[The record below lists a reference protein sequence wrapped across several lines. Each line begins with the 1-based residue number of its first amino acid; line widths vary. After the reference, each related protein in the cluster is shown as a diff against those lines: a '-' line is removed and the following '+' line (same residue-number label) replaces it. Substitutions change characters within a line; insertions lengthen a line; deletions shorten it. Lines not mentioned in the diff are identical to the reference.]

1 MPAEIREQDGI
12 EAGQEFEIERID
24 CCEYRLTRKARRRNE
39 GLMSLLLACPVKD
52 WFKPLERTETTANIK
67 APDLG

>member
-12 EAGQEFEIERID
+12 EAGQEFEVERID
-24 CCEYRLTRKARRRNE
+24 RGEYRLTRKARRRNE
-39 GLMSLLLACPVKD
+39 GLMSLLRTCPVKD

-67 APDLG
+67 APDIG